1 MLRGN
6 GNCLIKNVEAT
17 VTTCSSSKERI
28 KENTISP

>member
-6 GNCLIKNVEAT
+6 ANCLIKNVEAT
-17 VTTCSSSKERI
+17 VITCNSNRERI